1 MVTPSA
7 SPRGD
12 PPATPSSAGA
22 LDDAGA
28 DEVWGDYL
36 RLQKRLS
43 VALECYGEV
52 TSPRS
57 AVPPSSPGWAKADAA
72 ARTIVD
78 TDRVA
83 RGVGYVPEHAA
94 EVADASADDPTLD
107 PLERR
112 ARRFAPACRALPKVE
127 LHAHLNGCVRDST
140 LMELA
145 VRRAGEAGAPGA
157 DPSSAGPTAAELREM
172 LRKPDGTGPR
182 PLARCFDLFGAIHHL
197 CTDHDTLRRIAAEA
211 VMDFARDGVVYLELR
226 TTPKDLP
233 ARGVTKES
241 YCEAVLLGVALG
253 ARLAARGDGA
263 KDSHATPA
271 EAKNAN
277 RHGHGLDRGAGSS
290 SDADPA
296 IVARL
301 ILSVDRRE
309 SAEEAKRTVQLAAY
323 LRDVGLGVVGV
334 DLSGNPTVGTWR
346 KFEPAMRLAR
356 SNGLPV
362 TLHCGEV
369 TTRGEEAA
377 MLAFAPERL
386 GHCVKT
392 VRDDATWRA
401 LRESKIPVEIC
412 VTSNV
417 ITDSIEGG
425 NGAADDASADGGPSV
440 GSSGSSSVSAARAA
454 ARHHVALLHAANH
467 PFCISTDDP
476 GVFATTLSREY
487 ALAAVAAGLRS
498 DDLRRV
504 ASRAFEYAFIH
515 AAAAGDA
522 ESADADAAAVAAVR
536 RRLRE
541 GCDAWE
547 GLPALNVVDAV
558 AESASKARSAT
569 AKRLRI
575 VAEPVVEAAARS
587 LLFRDDDDEEEE
599 EEEDDD
605 DGDENRRGDGNRGH
619 RRGGEDDENENDDD
633 ENDAGRSGRDAD
645 ATMGSPRSPGGS
657 RFPPRRASPTRSSSP
672 FAPPSSSFGFGS
684 PPRFPDP
691 ANRDVAGELLALIR
705 AAFAPGRG
713 TLDAAA
719 FRRFA
724 AATAPGRGR
733 LDRDAIRAAKIFAL
747 TRAPAIALVL
757 CVARGGDWPVPRQTR
772 EEVSALVAA
781 HVAAAAAAWRSA
793 RGAWSRVG
801 SVIARAAPTSE
812 AAARLVA
819 AHARVAMR
827 TARDARVLV
836 LGAARGAAAGDGG
849 GTATTRTGSGSGT
862 GTRGGGGGD
871 VRGGDGSD
879 ASRGV
884 AAREAEHLRWDRPVP
899 IVEYH
904 ARDETGNA

>member
-28 DEVWGDYL
+28 DEDWGDYL

-57 AVPPSSPGWAKADAA
+57 AVPPSSPGWAKAGAA

-78 TDRVA
+78 ADRVA

-94 EVADASADDPTLD
+94 KVADASADDPTLD

-211 VMDFARDGVVYLELR
+211 VMDFARDGVIYLELR

-425 NGAADDASADGGPSV
+425 NGAADDAST
-440 GSSGSSSVSAARAA
+440 GSSGVSAARAA

-522 ESADADAAAVAAVR
+522 EGADADAAAVAAVR

-587 LLFRDDDDEEEE
+587 LLFHEDVYDDE
-599 EEEDDD
+599 DVHH
-605 DGDENRRGDGNRGH
+605 DGDDENRRGDGNGGH
-619 RRGGEDDENENDDD
+619 RRGGEDDENEDEDDDDDDD
-633 ENDAGRSGRDAD
+633 EDEGRHLRRDGET
-645 ATMGSPRSPGGS
+645 TMGSPWGSLGGSPRSPGAS
-657 RFPPRRASPTRSSSP
+657 RFSPRRASPTR
-672 FAPPSSSFGFGS
+672 SSFGFGS

-691 ANRDVAGELLALIR
+691 ANRDVAGELLALVR
-705 AAFAPGRG
+705 AAIAPGRG

-733 LDRDAIRAAKIFAL
+733 LDRDAIRAAKIFAA
-747 TRAPAIALVL
+747 TRAPAVALIL

-772 EEVSALVAA
+772 DEVFALVAA

-801 SVIARAAPTSE
+801 SVLARVAPAPE
-812 AAARLVA
+812 AAARLAA
-819 AHARVAMR
+819 AHARVAAR
-827 TARDARVLV
+827 TARDACVLV
-836 LGAARGAAAGDGG
+836 LGVARGATAGDGG
-849 GTATTRTGSGSGT
+849 GGS
-862 GTRGGGGGD
+862 GTRGGGGGGGGGGGES
-871 VRGGDGSD
+871 RGGDGSD
-879 ASRGV
+879 ASRFV

-904 ARDETGNA
+904 TRDETGNA

>member
-1 MVTPSA
+1 MAETSA
-7 SPRGD
+7 SFRGD
-12 PPATPSSAGA
+12 PPATPSSADA
-22 LDDAGA
+22 LDDACA

-36 RLQKRLS
+36 RLQERLS
-43 VALECYGEV
+43 VALGCYGEM
-52 TSPRS
+52 TSPGS
-57 AVPPSSPGWAKADAA
+57 DVPSSNPGWTKAGASM
-72 ARTIVD
+72 RTIVD
-78 TDRVA
+78 ACDVP

-145 VRRAGEAGAPGA
+145 FRRAGEAGAPGA
-157 DPSSAGPTAAELREM
+157 DPSSVGPTAADLREM
-172 LRKPDGTGPR
+172 LVKPDGTGPR

-197 CTDHDTLRRIAAEA
+197 CTEHDTLRRIAAEA

-263 KDSHATPA
+263 GPSACA
-271 EAKNAN
+271 NAS
-277 RHGHGLDRGAGSS
+277 RRGFDRGAGSY

-309 SAEEAKRTVQLAAY
+309 SAEEAKRTVRLAAY
-323 LRDVGLGVVGV
+323 LRDEGLGVVGV
-334 DLSGNPTVGTWR
+334 DLSGNPTVGTWCV
-346 KFEPAMRLAR
+346 FEPAMRLAR
-356 SNGLPV
+356 EKGIPV

-369 TTRGEEAA
+369 TTPGEEAA

-401 LRESKIPVEIC
+401 LRESQIPVEIC

-425 NGAADDASADGGPSV
+425 NGAADDAA
-440 GSSGSSSVSAARAA
+440 GSEVSAARAA
-454 ARHHVALLHAANH
+454 SRHHVAMLHEAHH

-487 ALAAVAAGLRS
+487 ALVAVAAGLRS
-498 DDLRRV
+498 DDVRRV

-515 AAAAGDA
+515 AAAARDSEGA
-522 ESADADAAAVAAVR
+522 EADAAAVAAVR

-547 GLPALNVVDAV
+547 GLPALDEVRS
-558 AESASKARSAT
+558 AESFSKASA
-569 AKRLRI
+569 
-575 VAEPVVEAAARS
+575 
-587 LLFRDDDDEEEE
+587 
-599 EEEDDD
+599 
-605 DGDENRRGDGNRGH
+605 
-619 RRGGEDDENENDDD
+619 
-633 ENDAGRSGRDAD
+633 
-645 ATMGSPRSPGGS
+645 SPRCSS
-657 RFPPRRASPTRSSSP
+657 RFPDS
-672 FAPPSSSFGFGS
+672 
-684 PPRFPDP
+684 
-691 ANRDVAGELLALIR
+691 ANRDNLATTSGNLLARFR
-705 AAFAPGRG
+705 AAIAPGRG

-719 FRRFA
+719 FRRLA

-733 LDRDAIRAAKIFAL
+733 LDRETIRAAKTFAV
-747 TRAPAIALVL
+747 TYAPAVALVL
-757 CVARGGDWPVPRQTR
+757 CAARGGDWPVPRRTR
-772 EEVSALVAA
+772 DEVSALVAA
-781 HVAAAAAAWRSA
+781 HVTAAAATWRSA

-801 SVIARAAPTSE
+801 SAVARAAPTPE
-812 AAARLVA
+812 AAGRWIA
-819 AHARVAMR
+819 AHARVAAR
-827 TARDARVLV
+827 TARDALVLV
-836 LGAARGAAAGDGG
+836 AGAARGGTAGDGEG
-849 GTATTRTGSGSGT
+849 A
-862 GTRGGGGGD
+862 
-871 VRGGDGSD
+871 VGDGEGAVD
-879 ASRGV
+879 DGDGAVDDGEGVVDDGEGEATARASGDGDDS
-884 AAREAEHLRWDRPVP
+884 AEHLRWDGPVP
-899 IVEYH
+899 IVEKY
-904 ARDETGNA
+904 ARDAMRETVGAESTRSA